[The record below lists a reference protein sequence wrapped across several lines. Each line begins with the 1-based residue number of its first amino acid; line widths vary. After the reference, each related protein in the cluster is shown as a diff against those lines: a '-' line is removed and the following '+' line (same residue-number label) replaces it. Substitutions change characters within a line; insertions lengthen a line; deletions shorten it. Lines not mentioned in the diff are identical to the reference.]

1 MRRIIPLLRR
11 GQGWFPTGYRKGL
24 MMTNGN
30 KTQRNNRIETNK
42 LFTLEFSF
50 IFACLPIG
58 KQALRY

>member
-1 MRRIIPLLRR
+1 
-11 GQGWFPTGYRKGL
+11 